1 MKVNSEVLFLNQI
14 VMKRVLLYIV
24 GLFMLSFGVSLSIYA
39 NLGVSPVSSLAY
51 GIALISGISVGVTTI
66 FTHVLYIIIQ
76 IIITKRM
83 DMKEAF
89 IQLIIAFL
97 FGSFVN
103 TTMTII
109 TSVLPVAST
118 GFSQWL
124 YLIASL
130 LLVSCGLFIYSNA
143 QFTLMPYDELTK
155 TISTAYKMPFGKAK
169 IIGDVTN
176 VLIATILCVGL
187 LKSLGSIGIGT
198 IVAALSIGK
207 ILGIIEKKFQPKM
220 TLFLQEEEL
229 T

>member
-1 MKVNSEVLFLNQI
+1 MKHI

-66 FTHVLYIIIQ
+66 FTHIVYIIVQ
-76 IIITKRM
+76 IIITKRV
-83 DMKEAF
+83 DMKYAF

-103 TTMTII
+103 ATMSII
-109 TSVLPVAST
+109 TVVLPIAST
-118 GFSQWL
+118 SLIQWL
-124 YLIASL
+124 YLISSL
-130 LLVSCGLFIYSNA
+130 FLVSCGLFIYSNA
-143 QFTLMPYDELTK
+143 EFTLMPYDELTK
-155 TISTAYKMPFGKAK
+155 VISTTYKMPFGKAK

-176 VLIATILCVGL
+176 VVIATIMCVGL

-198 IVAALSIGK
+198 IVAALAIGK
-207 ILGIIEKKFQPKM
+207 ILGVIVKKFQPQM
-220 TLFLQEEEL
+220 DLFLQEEEL
-229 T
+229 I

>member
-1 MKVNSEVLFLNQI
+1 
-14 VMKRVLLYIV
+14 MKRVLLYIV

-66 FTHVLYIIIQ
+66 FTHILYIIIQ

-83 DMKEAF
+83 DMKEAS

-103 TTMTII
+103 ATMTII
-109 TSVLPVAST
+109 TSILPFAST
-118 GFSQWL
+118 GLTQWL
-124 YLIASL
+124 YLISSL

-143 QFTLMPYDELTK
+143 KFTLMPYDELTK
-155 TISTAYKMPFGKAK
+155 VISTAYKMPFGKAK

-176 VLIATILCVGL
+176 VIIATIICMGL

-198 IVAALSIGK
+198 IVAAVSIGK
-207 ILGIIEKKFQPKM
+207 ILGVVEKKFQPQM
-220 TLFLQEEEL
+220 DLFLQEKEL